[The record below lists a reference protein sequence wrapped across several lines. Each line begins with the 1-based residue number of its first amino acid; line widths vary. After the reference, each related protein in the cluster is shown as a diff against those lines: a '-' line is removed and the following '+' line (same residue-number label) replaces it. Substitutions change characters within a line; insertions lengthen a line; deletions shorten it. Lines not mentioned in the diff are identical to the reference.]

1 MSNLITQKVKR
12 FKDKIFLIKMSYKCN
27 FCKKSYSTK
36 GSLTNHQ
43 KTAKYCIK
51 IQQQNLTESI
61 DTETDII
68 ENISF
73 VCKFCEKDFSSNH
86 RYQKHLDICL
96 LKHKHIIKNKDCEIE
111 MMKEKICF
119 LEKSVEEQTQQMKT
133 IRLEIE
139 NEFYK
144 QREKRS
150 TNIVEEIAKQPRI
163 QTNNNQKVL
172 ITTPMDMSQL
182 SVMKAIQSGFSEDYL
197 VQGQKGVARFA
208 YDNILKDE
216 QGKLKYIC
224 TDAARQIFQFKDEDG
239 SIQKDVRATKLT
251 KALLDGEIKSASHKI
266 ACKKMAC
273 GGDEEFDSYT
283 NNYYEIKDME
293 EDNSEFSK
301 ELSTLVT

>member
-1 MSNLITQKVKR
+1 MAFQCI
-12 FKDKIFLIKMSYKCN
+12 Y
-27 FCKKSYSTK
+27 CKKGFTSKSILK
-36 GSLTNHQ
+36 NHQ
-43 KTAKYCIK
+43 TSAKYCLKIQEKVDVVHDDNENDNNYMCEYCNKNFTSNFRFKQHLESCLSKYKYIAKNNEIELEKVMKEMGIIKKENIFLKEEIKTIK
-51 IQQQNLTESI
+51 IQTE
-61 DTETDII
+61 
-68 ENISF
+68 
-73 VCKFCEKDFSSNH
+73 
-86 RYQKHLDICL
+86 L
-96 LKHKHIIKNKDCEIE
+96 
-111 MMKEKICF
+111 
-119 LEKSVEEQTQQMKT
+119 
-133 IRLEIE
+133 
-139 NEFYK
+139 EFYK
-144 QREKRS
+144 QNSKENQS
-150 TNIVEEIAKQPRI
+150 IVEEIAKQPRI

>member
-1 MSNLITQKVKR
+1 MPFTCIYCNKDYSSKSNLK
-12 FKDKIFLIKMSYKCN
+12 
-27 FCKKSYSTK
+27 
-36 GSLTNHQ
+36 NHQ
-43 KTAKYCIK
+43 KSAKYCLE
-51 IQQQNLTESI
+51 IQKRTNI
-61 DTETDII
+61 DSDEVDNVQT
-68 ENISF
+68 SF

-144 QREKRS
+144 QREERS

-172 ITTPMDMSQL
+172 ITTPMDMSQP

-224 TDAARQIFQFKDEDG
+224 TDAARQIFQFKDENG

>member
-1 MSNLITQKVKR
+1 MS
-12 FKDKIFLIKMSYKCN
+12 FSCEFCN
-27 FCKKSYSTK
+27 KLFSTK
-36 GSLTNHQ
+36 GNLINHQ
-43 KTAKYCIK
+43 RRTKYCIK
-51 IQQQNLTESI
+51 IQKTLNKNIIEQDMKNFVCEFCNKDFTQRQNLKNHQENCISQYKSIIRQKDEIISEKNRKLNNLKNLEQKILTLETELKI
-61 DTETDII
+61 YKEQ
-68 ENISF
+68 
-73 VCKFCEKDFSSNH
+73 SN
-86 RYQKHLDICL
+86 
-96 LKHKHIIKNKDCEIE
+96 
-111 MMKEKICF
+111 KIYN
-119 LEKSVEEQTQQMKT
+119 T
-133 IRLEIE
+133 
-139 NEFYK
+139 
-144 QREKRS
+144 
-150 TNIVEEIAKQPRI
+150 VEEIAKQPRVSTM
-163 QTNNNQKVL
+163 TNNKIMINTPIDLSYKTVNKV
-172 ITTPMDMSQL
+172 IQNNFSQ
-182 SVMKAIQSGFSEDYL
+182 EYL
-197 VQGQKGVARFA
+197 VQGQKGIAKFA